1 MNGGKITHM
10 QTQQTL
16 TPYKVDFKLK
26 GINVVKPVLIVLLN
40 HHTKM
45 PHFKFPQNHNYG
57 IETII

>member
-26 GINVVKPVLIVLLN
+26 GINVVKPVLKVLLS
-40 HHTKM
+40 H
-45 PHFKFPQNHNYG
+45 HFKFPQNHNYG